1 MLLAAFVI
9 VLVAAAV
16 QSTTGFGFSLVAVP
30 LLALVVDPRTA
41 VVAQTL
47 PALVLAVVTAGRQLE
62 FVRWR
67 TALTLTAAGLVG
79 MPLGLWLLRAL
90 DNDVLSVFIAVAVLS
105 SAALVWRNPQ
115 LPGGRASIAGAGV
128 LSGILS
134 TATGPGGPPLV
145 AAMHTLGYGPRE
157 LRATLAA
164 VFSFGGVLTIAGYAV
179 SGTLTAHALVI
190 GLATAPAAL
199 AGWWAGNLLFN
210 RIDGVRF
217 RQAVLLVLVLSCLLA
232 VVRTANGG

>member
-79 MPLGLWLLRAL
+79 MPLGLWLLRTL

-128 LSGILS
+128 LS
-134 TATGPGGPPLV
+134 
-145 AAMHTLGYGPRE
+145 LGYGPRE